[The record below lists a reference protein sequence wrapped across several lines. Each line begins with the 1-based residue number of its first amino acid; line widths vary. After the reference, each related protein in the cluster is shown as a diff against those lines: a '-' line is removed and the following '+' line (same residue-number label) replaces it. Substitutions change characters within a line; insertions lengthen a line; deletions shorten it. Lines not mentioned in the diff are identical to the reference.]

1 MEIELNGKTVDS
13 RDVSD
18 RDLEAQGWG
27 SHAVQRM
34 RDEEDEEIRCEH
46 CRDLVD
52 EDKDLDDE
60 GLCYECQQQAGQDR
74 AEAHND
80 LD

>member
-1 MEIELNGKTVDS
+1 MEIEIDGKMVNT
-13 RDVSD
+13 RELSD
-18 RDLEAQGWG
+18 RDLEARGWG
-27 SHAVQRM
+27 SHAVQRL
-34 RDEEDEEIRCEH
+34 RDEEAEENACEN
-46 CRDLVD
+46 CYVQVD

-60 GLCYECQQQAGQDR
+60 GLCEDCHIQAGQDR

>member
-1 MEIELNGKTVDS
+1 MTKEEIKYE
-13 RDVSD
+13 
-18 RDLEAQGWG
+18 
-27 SHAVQRM
+27 
-34 RDEEDEEIRCEH
+34 EEIRCEH

>member
-34 RDEEDEEIRCEH
+34 RDEEDE
-46 CRDLVD
+46 
-52 EDKDLDDE
+52 
-60 GLCYECQQQAGQDR
+60 
-74 AEAHND
+74 
-80 LD
+80 